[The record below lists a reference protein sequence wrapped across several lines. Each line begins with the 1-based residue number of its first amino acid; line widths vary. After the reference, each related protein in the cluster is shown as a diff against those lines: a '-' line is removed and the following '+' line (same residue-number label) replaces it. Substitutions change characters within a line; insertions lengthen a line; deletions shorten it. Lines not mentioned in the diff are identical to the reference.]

1 MNVPANKSKTE
12 SKPRFNRYDCVVL
25 KRDVK
30 GTSLKKGEI
39 GAIMDVYTNDR
50 GNQYDVDFT
59 ESRELECVPE
69 DALKLDFRVPQ
80 KKGKTLTAED
90 SLKPPPMP
98 KEVAKDKF

>member
-12 SKPRFNRYDCVVL
+12 LKPRFSQYDCVVL

-30 GTSLKKGEI
+30 GTALKKGDV
-39 GAIMDVYTNDR
+39 GAIMDVYSNDH

-59 ESRELECVPE
+59 ERRELECVPE

-98 KEVAKDKF
+98 EAAASKKS